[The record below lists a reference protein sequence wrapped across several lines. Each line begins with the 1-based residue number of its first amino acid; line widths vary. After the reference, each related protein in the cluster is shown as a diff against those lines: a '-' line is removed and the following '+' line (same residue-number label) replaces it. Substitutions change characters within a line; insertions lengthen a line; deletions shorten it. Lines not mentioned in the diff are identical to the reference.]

1 MSNKIDYDSF
11 FNLEG
16 TSASTKKLTK
26 RDLVVQ
32 QAMTFASTDELTT
45 EIENRLYP
53 DSKVPPTGLESF
65 KTGDLIDELCLR
77 AQRIALLIVTSQNA
91 MTMGEAVLGI
101 GNLFGGTSFLSG
113 YPDDQ
118 KNETTGS
125 KDI

>member
-1 MSNKIDYDSF
+1 
-11 FNLEG
+11 
-16 TSASTKKLTK
+16 
-26 RDLVVQ
+26 
-32 QAMTFASTDELTT
+32 MTFASTDELTT

-53 DSKVPPTGLESF
+53 DNKLPPTGLESF
-65 KTGDLIDELCLR
+65 KTGDLVDELCLR

-101 GNLFGGTSFLSG
+101 GNLFGGASFLSG
-113 YPDDQ
+113 YPGDQ